1 MERVDEIGV
10 ERVEGTGI
18 VGSEGKRVDT
28 FVCLLLT
35 MAFLTGCNILNTTFD
50 GGFVSPFEG
59 RCGTACAGGGFGDE
73 QAAGDKGEREIVFV
87 ANLLTTSFFID
98 CIGLGTV
105 RNDGLA
111 LFIKG

>member
-1 MERVDEIGV
+1 MSMGCVGDTGV
-10 ERVEGTGI
+10 
-18 VGSEGKRVDT
+18 VGSKGKREAVLVT
-28 FVCLLLT
+28 RLLT
-35 MAFLTGCNILNTTFD
+35 TAFLTGSVILNTTFD

-73 QAAGDKGEREIVFV
+73 QAAGDKGEHEIVFV

-111 LFIKG
+111 LFIEG